1 MNNTLHITNGDS
13 VVYSWRKGGLVGTH
27 LAWRDILHEGPVP
40 AGLSLEETSRVRA
53 SYLGSNGFGNP
64 IKVQRDFEKRDA
76 TVARFDEYDEVVL
89 WFEHDLYD
97 QLQLLQIL
105 QYLGSR
111 GALGKVQLVQTD
123 DYLGMLAPEE
133 LLPLAQK
140 RRPVNA
146 ATFKMAAQVWDAF
159 RASDPL
165 ALFEFQGRV
174 NSEMRHLNAALRR
187 LFEEY
192 PSARHGLSRSE
203 AQILQTIDDGA
214 RRKNDLYR
222 LAQLQEEASFLGD
235 TSFFRI
241 VEKLAAEPA
250 PLIESKEEVYS
261 LTPVGEAVL
270 RDGRDWLA
278 ERPADRWIGGVHL
291 AGSKTWRW
299 DAQARRFVVPS
310 PE

>member
-53 SYLGSNGFGNP
+53 MYLGTTGYGNP
-64 IKVQRDFEKRDA
+64 IKVRREFEKRDA
-76 TVARFDEYDEVVL
+76 TIARFDEFDEVVL

-105 QYLGSR
+105 HYLGSR
-111 GALGKVQLVQTD
+111 GAMGKVQLIQTD

-133 LLPLAQK
+133 LLPLQQK

-159 RASDPL
+159 REPDPH
-165 ALFEFQGRV
+165 ALLELQGHV
-174 NSEMRHLNAALRR
+174 NSEMRHLNAAVRR
-187 LFEEY
+187 LLEEY
-192 PSARHGLSRSE
+192 PSATHGLSRTE
-203 AQILQTIDDGA
+203 TQILQTIDDGA
-214 RRKNDLYR
+214 HRKNDLFR

-235 TSFFRI
+235 ASFFRV
-241 VEKLAAEPA
+241 VENLTVDPA
-250 PLIESKEEVYS
+250 PLLGAQEDVYS
-261 LTPVGEAVL
+261 LAPAGKAVL
-270 RDGRDWLA
+270 HEGRNWLA
-278 ERPADRWIGGVHL
+278 ERPADRWIGGVHIE
-291 AGSKTWRW
+291 GSQPWRW
-299 DAQARRFVVPS
+299 DAQARRFVEPGA
-310 PE
+310 